1 MTDEATQSL
10 KDVGARIRQGREAAG
25 LRLHELALLSG
36 FSAPALS
43 LIETGK
49 RDLRLSSL
57 FRLAAAL
64 RLNPA
69 DLIQDAGSGDE
80 VSASEAGYDLGDYA

>member
-1 MTDEATQSL
+1 MTNEATQTL
-10 KDVGARIRQGREAAG
+10 TDVGARIRQAREAAG

-43 LIETGK
+43 MIETGK

-69 DLIQDAGSGDE
+69 DLIQGASSGDE
-80 VSASEAGYDLGDYA
+80 ASASEAGYDLGDYA

>member
-10 KDVGARIRQGREAAG
+10 KDVGARIRQAREAAG

-64 RLNPA
+64 RLHPA
-69 DLIQDAGSGDE
+69 DLVQDAGSGGE
-80 VSASEAGYDLGDYA
+80 VSASEDGYDLGDYA

>member
-1 MTDEATQSL
+1 MTDEATQTL
-10 KDVGARIRQGREAAG
+10 KDVGARIRQAREAAG

-69 DLIQDAGSGDE
+69 DLIQGAGSADE
-80 VSASEAGYDLGDYA
+80 VSTSEAGYDLGDYA

>member
-1 MTDEATQSL
+1 MTDEATQTL
-10 KDVGARIRQGREAAG
+10 TDVGARIRQAREAAG

-36 FSAPALS
+36 FSAAALS

-69 DLIQDAGSGDE
+69 DLIQDAGCGDE
-80 VSASEAGYDLGDYA
+80 VNATEAGYDLGDYA

>member
-10 KDVGARIRQGREAAG
+10 KDVGARIRQAREAAG

-36 FSAPALS
+36 FSSAALS

-69 DLIQDAGSGDE
+69 DLIQDSGSGGE
-80 VSASEAGYDLGDYA
+80 VSTTGGGYDLGDYA

>member
-1 MTDEATQSL
+1 MTDEATQTL
-10 KDVGARIRQGREAAG
+10 KDVGARIRQAREAAG

-69 DLIQDAGSGDE
+69 DLIQNAGSGDE
-80 VSASEAGYDLGDYA
+80 VSTNEAGYDLGDYA